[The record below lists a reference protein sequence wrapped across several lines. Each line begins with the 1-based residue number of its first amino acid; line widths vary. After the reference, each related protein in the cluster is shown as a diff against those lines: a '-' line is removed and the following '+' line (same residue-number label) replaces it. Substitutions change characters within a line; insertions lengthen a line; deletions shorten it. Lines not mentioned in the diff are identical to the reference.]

1 MTKTLNEL
9 KLAQL
14 QALADFEVIRK
25 QAEIDEKTEINE
37 ALKQCWDIPSG
48 KRRGSR

>member
-14 QALADFEVIRK
+14 KALADFEVIRK
-25 QAEIDEKTEINE
+25 QAEADEKTAIND
-37 ALKQCWDIPSG
+37 ALKQCWDSPSG
-48 KRRGSR
+48 KQRGSR